1 MFESIWNS
9 IFSEKE
15 KNSLSNTDSLR
26 DNTCENIVT
35 ESGVDVNKVI
45 YLENDRII
53 SQYGNYKN
61 TYLKLLLSSNDYLVE
76 IFSGKYNSKKTVQ
89 DLDIFIIDD
98 IDKVV
103 PFDRGK
109 ILFYFNNNRT
119 ISANFIINK
128 NPAKYSS
135 VAISINKSRLILTI
149 YYDESKQNYKITK
162 AVFYPLI

>member
-1 MFESIWNS
+1 MFENIWKSMFPEKVENS
-9 IFSEKE
+9 M
-15 KNSLSNTDSLR
+15 SNTDSLR
-26 DNTCENIVT
+26 DNTCESIVT

-45 YLENDRII
+45 YLENDHII
-53 SQYGNYKN
+53 SQSGNYKN
-61 TYLKLLLSSNDYLVE
+61 THLKLQLSSNDYLVE

-98 IDKVV
+98 IDIIL

-109 ILFYFNNNRT
+109 IFFYLNNNRK
-119 ISANFIINK
+119 ISANFFINK

-149 YYDESKQNYKITK
+149 YYDKSKQNYKITK
-162 AVFYPLI
+162 AVFYPLT